1 VAGPTSGREGEA
13 IDSRAAAR
21 PPPRATHTAAAT
33 NAQCFAGA
41 AAAKQLNMAAGEGC
55 PTNKDLPLS
64 CMAIFDGCMITAFT
78 DGRLML
84 ADRETM
90 LSTVTEPEPQLAVPH
105 GLGAA
110 PATPVQRASVH
121 GARRNMHWPVWK
133 LMLMAVFEGTC

>member
-1 VAGPTSGREGEA
+1 MPAG
-13 IDSRAAAR
+13 R
-21 PPPRATHTAAAT
+21 PPRNPAS
-33 NAQCFAGA
+33 QCALLARA

>member
-1 VAGPTSGREGEA
+1 
-13 IDSRAAAR
+13 
-21 PPPRATHTAAAT
+21 
-33 NAQCFAGA
+33 
-41 AAAKQLNMAAGEGC
+41 MAAGEGC